1 MIKANTYCSSCD
13 SQDRSSLIILTHVIH
28 TNTITGIY
36 IYIYIYIK
44 LNLIFI
50 YLLNY
55 YYKFIIYIYIIYI
68 YLLCLKLFITRLA
81 AVYTYFYT
89 HFLVALGLC
98 CCMWAFSSCSEQGLF
113 FIAIRGLLIAVVSLD
128 VEHRL

>member
-36 IYIYIYIK
+36 IY
-44 LNLIFI
+44 
-50 YLLNY
+50 
-55 YYKFIIYIYIIYI
+55 
-68 YLLCLKLFITRLA
+68 LLCLKLFITRLA

-98 CCMWAFSSCSEQGLF
+98 CCTWAFSSCSEQGLF

-128 VEHRL
+128 VEQRL